1 MITFYDTQKQ
11 ARAAAKADGLR
22 EKVLCF
28 VVRSGKLLVFDHI
41 PDGGAGVQVVGG
53 GVEQDELPEAAAV
66 RELWEESGLSLSEPQ
81 FLCSYLWHGEPP
93 EAFKSPVQIA
103 HAYAFSAPADLPD
116 HWHHH
121 ADGHLFSFRWADL
134 QSPGLDWEMDA
145 ALPFLLRQFYPSVS
159 LADSPATQL
168 CKSP

>member
-1 MITFYDTQKQ
+1 MITFYDTQEQ
-11 ARAAAKADGLR
+11 ARAAAKAEGLR

-28 VVRSGKLLVFDHI
+28 VVRGRQLRVLDHV

-53 GVEQDELPEAAAV
+53 GVEQDELPEAAAI

-81 FLCSYLWHGEPP
+81 FLCSYLW
-93 EAFKSPVQIA
+93 EAQLPDRFTRQVCHS
-103 HAYAFSAPADLPD
+103 YAFHAPADLPD
-116 HWHHH
+116 HWQHH

-134 QSPGLDWEMDA
+134 HAPGLDWEMDA
-145 ALPFLLRQFYPSVS
+145 ALPVLRQFYPSVS

>member
-1 MITFYDTQKQ
+1 MITFYDTQEQ
-11 ARAAAKADGLR
+11 ARAAAKAEVLR

-28 VVRSGKLLVFDHI
+28 VVRGRQLLVLDHV

-53 GVEQDELPEAAAV
+53 GVEQDELPAAAAV
-66 RELWEESGLSLSEPQ
+66 RALWEESGRSLPKPHC
-81 FLCSYLWHGEPP
+81 LCSYLWHGEPP
-93 EAFKSPVQIA
+93 EAFRSPVQIA
-103 HAYAFSAPADLPD
+103 HAYTFAAPADLPD

-159 LADSPATQL
+159 LADS
-168 CKSP
+168 SP